1 MVGKEFVPNCVDSN
15 VLHAS
20 LRVRNSDYRC
30 CSSSSLQYFF
40 AMVAKYN
47 LHQVDYMDAIIAFLR
62 GDLEED
68 IYMEQS
74 PCFVKFGGGR
84 QLVCCLNKALYAF
97 KQSMCF
103 KWELQARCGT
113 QEAGTNQ
120 TRV

>member
-1 MVGKEFVPNCVDSN
+1 MLNTRGLTTVNIGVVHHSP
-15 VLHAS
+15 
-20 LRVRNSDYRC
+20 
-30 CSSSSLQYFF
+30 LQYFF

-84 QLVCCLNKALYAF
+84 QLVCRLNKALYAF
-97 KQSMCF
+97 KQSRCF

-113 QEAGTNQ
+113 KKAGTYPI
-120 TRV
+120 RV